1 MIRSDNIPSRTGH
14 GRCNHGDIKKNPIQ
28 IAKNEENRTGTGAD
42 SEREKK
48 TRSGAGKETTSTGR
62 ERGEKKSR
70 RSMRRNRKRRYRK
83 NPPRRR
89 NGETKET
96 ARNAPRRKST
106 GCGASRDLQSKKG
119 LELDREILSGKEKKH
134 HKEIRHMGKKRPDYE
149 NVSEL

>member
-70 RSMRRNRKRRYRK
+70 RSMRRNRKSKRGYMG
-83 NPPRRR
+83 NPSKTKKQSNKR
-89 NGETKET
+89 NFEKCNMGETGWGNCET
-96 ARNAPRRKST
+96 K
-106 GCGASRDLQSKKG
+106 
-119 LELDREILSGKEKKH
+119 
-134 HKEIRHMGKKRPDYE
+134 
-149 NVSEL
+149 